1 MKTKARFTLK
11 KMLMLFAMV
20 PLVAGMLLAVI
31 VAARE
36 LTTNLE
42 EQTKNTL
49 ATASNGLKNHYE
61 KVLASNGEI
70 AYDTSYVDSFKGQEV
85 ELTVFQGNMR
95 YFTSILDDAG
105 KRIEGTK
112 ASDGV
117 ISACLTGGNDYYS
130 DDVKIN
136 GKPYYVYYMPL
147 KNPDGST
154 YGMAFAGKTCD
165 NVNSAIRKIIILLCC
180 CAVGLIVLFVIV
192 ALILAQKVSQP
203 IAEIAGNIENISE
216 GDLSQSITAVSSI
229 AETTMLIDSATKLQQ
244 ALSDIIGK
252 TKNISLLL
260 GNDSESVSTLSA
272 QSSDGA
278 TQIADA
284 MEDLAQGASG
294 MAENVQSIN
303 EQAIEMGIAIEN
315 ISANATELIESSNN
329 IQSANQDASEY
340 INKVS
345 SSSVKSVEAVNS
357 ITRQIQETNE
367 AVDRIKDAVD
377 MISSIASQTNLLA
390 LNASIEAARA
400 GEAGRGFA
408 VVATEIG
415 SLSDQSD
422 QSAKE
427 IKSIV
432 SEIIEKSEQSVA
444 LSSEVAKII
453 TDEQGYIQETQDKFT
468 LLNQEI
474 DASIQGISQISQK
487 INSLE
492 DVKNVII
499 SSVQDLSAISEEN
512 AASNQQVSASVSGIV
527 DAISEI
533 ARSSGDTNTRA
544 QDLNNTVGYFK

>member
-1 MKTKARFTLK
+1 MEKKARFTLN
-11 KMLMLFAMV
+11 KMLMLFAMI
-20 PLVAGMLLAVI
+20 PLVVGMVLAVI
-31 VAARE
+31 IAARE
-36 LTTNLE
+36 ITTNLE
-42 EQTKNTL
+42 NQTKNTL
-49 ATASNGLKNHYE
+49 ATAANGLKNHYE

-70 AYDTSYVDSFKGQEV
+70 AYDTSYVDSFKAQEV
-85 ELTVFQGNMR
+85 ELTIFQADTR
-95 YFTSILDDAG
+95 YFTSILDAAG

-117 ISACLTGGNDYYS
+117 ISACLKGGSDYYS

-147 KNPDGST
+147 KNADGST

-165 NVNSAIRKIIILLCC
+165 NVNAAIRKVILLLCI
-180 CAVGLIVLFVIV
+180 CAV
-192 ALILAQKVSQP
+192 ALIAVFVVLALVLAKKVSKP
-203 IAEIAGNIENISE
+203 IEEVANNIALISE
-216 GDLSQSITAVSSI
+216 GDLSQEITAQSPIS
-229 AETTMLIDSATKLQQ
+229 ETAMLIESATKLQK

-252 TKNISLLL
+252 TKNISLML
-260 GNDSESVSTLSA
+260 GSDSESVSSLSA

-294 MAENVQSIN
+294 LAENVQSIN
-303 EQAIEMGIAIEN
+303 EQAIEMGVAIES
-315 ISANATELIESSNN
+315 ISDNATELIDSSNN
-329 IQSANQDASEY
+329 IQNANHDASEY

-345 SSSVKSVEAVNS
+345 ASSVKSVEAVNS

-367 AVDRIKDAVD
+367 AVTRIKDAVD

-432 SEIIEKSEQSVA
+432 SEIVEKSEQSVA

-474 DASIQGISQISQK
+474 DASIQGISQISKK

-492 DVKNVII
+492 EVKNVII

-512 AASNQQVSASVSGIV
+512 AASNQQVSASVTGIV

-533 ARSSGDTNTRA
+533 ARSSGDTHTRA
-544 QDLNNTVGYFK
+544 QDLNDTVGYFR

>member
-1 MKTKARFTLK
+1 MEKKARFTLN

-20 PLVAGMLLAVI
+20 PLVIGMILAVI
-31 VAARE
+31 LASRE
-36 LTTNLE
+36 LSTNLE
-42 EQTKNTL
+42 DQTKNTL
-49 ATASNGLKNHYE
+49 ATAANGLKNHYE

-70 AYDTSYVDSFKGQEV
+70 AYDTSYVDSFKSQEV
-85 ELTVFQGNMR
+85 ELTVFQGDTR
-95 YFTSILDDAG
+95 YFTSILDSSG

-117 ISACLTGGNDYYS
+117 ISACLKGGSDYYS
-130 DDVKIN
+130 DDVQIN
-136 GKPYYVYYMPL
+136 GKDYYVYYMPL
-147 KNPDGST
+147 KAADGST

-165 NVNSAIRKIIILLCC
+165 NVNSAIRKVIILLCC
-180 CAVGLIVLFVIV
+180 CAAALIVVFIV
-192 ALILAQKVSQP
+192 LALILAKRVASP
-203 IAEIAGNIENISE
+203 IAEVADDIERISE
-216 GDLSQSITAVSSI
+216 GDLSFEISAVSSI
-229 AETTMLIDSATKLQQ
+229 AETKMLIGAAARLQK
-244 ALSDIIGK
+244 ALADIIGK
-252 TKNISLLL
+252 TKNISLML
-260 GNDSESVSTLSA
+260 GTDSESVSSLSA

-278 TQIADA
+278 SQIADA

-303 EQAIEMGIAIEN
+303 EQAIEMGVAIEG
-315 ISANATELIESSNN
+315 ISENATELIEFSNN
-329 IQSANQDASEY
+329 IQAANKDASEY

-345 SSSVKSVEAVNS
+345 SSSVQSVEAVNS

-367 AVDRIKDAVD
+367 AVTRIKDAVD

-432 SEIIEKSEQSVA
+432 GEIVEKSEQSVA

-453 TDEQGYIQETQDKFT
+453 TDEQGYIEETQNKFT

-474 DASIQGISQISQK
+474 DASIQGITQISQK

-492 DVKNVII
+492 EVKNVII

-512 AASNQQVSASVSGIV
+512 AASNQQVSASVTGIV

-533 ARSSGDTNTRA
+533 ARSSGDTHTRA
-544 QDLNNTVGYFK
+544 QDLNETVGYFK